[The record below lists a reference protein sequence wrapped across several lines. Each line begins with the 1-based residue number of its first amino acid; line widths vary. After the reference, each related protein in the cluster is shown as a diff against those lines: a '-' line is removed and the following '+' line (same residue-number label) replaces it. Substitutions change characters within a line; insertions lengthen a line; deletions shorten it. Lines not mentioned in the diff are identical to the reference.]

1 MYKLGIEVKVSD
13 TATPALAEVMR
24 SFTGQKPDLMS
35 RIAAG
40 AEVLTRRHIAESA
53 APSRHRTAQRLGA
66 TPTGYLARRANAVES
81 SHTGSTA
88 TVTLGGE
95 AEIFAR
101 AFGDVTVN
109 ARPGKSLA
117 IPWRAE
123 AYGRRPREFTDLFPV
138 KSKRGNAF
146 LARRDGK
153 TLQFVYLLKRSVLLP
168 EDRGLL
174 PSDEQYVQI
183 TEQAAV
189 EFIEEKLTS

>member
-1 MYKLGIEVKVSD
+1 MYKLGVEVTVNDK
-13 TATPALAEVMR
+13 ATPALAEVMR
-24 SFTGQKPDLMS
+24 SFTGEKPDLMA
-35 RIAAG
+35 RIAGG
-40 AEVLTRRHIAESA
+40 AEVLTRRYIAEIA
-53 APSRHRTAQRLGA
+53 APSRHKTAQRLGA

-81 SHTGSTA
+81 SHTGDTA
-88 TVTLGGE
+88 TITLGGE

-109 ARPGKSLA
+109 ARPGKMLT

-123 AYGRRPREFTDLFPV
+123 AYGRRAGEFSDLFV
-138 KSKRGNAF
+138 VRSKRGNAF

-189 EFIEEKLTS
+189 EFIEEKLAA

>member
-1 MYKLGIEVKVSD
+1 MYKLGVEVKVND

-24 SFTGQKPDLMS
+24 SFAGQKPDLMS
-35 RIAAG
+35 RIAGG
-40 AEVLTRRHIAESA
+40 AEVLTRRHIAEVA
-53 APSRHRTAQRLGA
+53 APSRHTTAQRLGA
-66 TPTGYLARRANAVES
+66 KATGYLTRRANAVES
-81 SHTGSTA
+81 SYSGSTA

-101 AFGDVTVN
+101 AFGPVTVN
-109 ARPGKSLA
+109 ARAGKMLT

-123 AYGRRPREFTDLFPV
+123 AYGRRAGEFSDLFIV
-138 KSKRGNAF
+138 RSKRGNAF

-153 TLQFVYLLKRSVLLP
+153 LLQFVYLLKRSVSLP

-189 EFIEEKLTS
+189 EFIQEKLAA